1 MRGVVW
7 GSLGLIALY
16 ALVQPG
22 ASTGVTKGT
31 GVLVSMLQ
39 HLMSAQVAGIPQ
51 RKSALV
57 SAGQN
62 ALNAQPAPT
71 GGGGIIR
78 PDAATPPTSPQITQY
93 T

>member
-16 ALVQPG
+16 ALIQPG
-22 ASTGVTKGT
+22 ATTGVTKGT
-31 GVLVSMLQ
+31 GALTTMLQ

-51 RKSALV
+51 RKGPVGSAV
-57 SAGQN
+57 SKQQFVPQG
-62 ALNAQPAPT
+62 

-78 PDAATPPTSPQITQY
+78 PASSGTPPTSPQIVQY